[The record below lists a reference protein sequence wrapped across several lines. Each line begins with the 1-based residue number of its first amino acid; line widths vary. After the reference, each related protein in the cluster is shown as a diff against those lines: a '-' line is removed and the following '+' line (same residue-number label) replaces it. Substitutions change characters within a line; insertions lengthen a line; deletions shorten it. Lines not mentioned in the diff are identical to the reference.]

1 VETEYSRKLHVLRTD
16 NNDGE
21 FTVVEFASYCADEGV
36 LRHYSLC
43 LTRSRTTPS
52 SDATSELWG
61 WLGLSSRRGECRLS
75 SVTAVYI
82 LNRSS
87 TKVLKG
93 MTTYEVCHGRKSTV
107 SHLRVFGCLRSPKAW
122 PHRLARRQEHPGG
135 VDWHVE
141 GSKVN
146 CILDPGT

>member
-1 VETEYSRKLHVLRTD
+1 VETEYGRKLHVLRTD

-43 LTRSRTTPS
+43 LTRSRTTSS

-75 SVTAVYI
+75 SGRGGGDSGLHPQPLVHQGAQRNDDVRGLPWAQVDGLSPTGLRLSAFTKG
-82 LNRSS
+82 LATSASS
-87 TKVLKG
+87 TTG
-93 MTTYEVCHGRKSTV
+93 APR
-107 SHLRVFGCLRSPKAW
+107 GC
-122 PHRLARRQEHPGG
+122 
-135 VDWHVE
+135 
-141 GSKVN
+141 
-146 CILDPGT
+146 